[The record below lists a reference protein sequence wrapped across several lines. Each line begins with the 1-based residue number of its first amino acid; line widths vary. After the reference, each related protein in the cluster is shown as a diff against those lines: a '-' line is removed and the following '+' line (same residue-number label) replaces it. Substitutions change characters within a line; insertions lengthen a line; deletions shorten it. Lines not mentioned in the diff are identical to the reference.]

1 MKKHPSNM
9 TALIYA
15 GLDQGNQRLSRI
27 GINSNNPDYII
38 NKVCGALN
46 LEVFMVTSAS
56 RKRDLSDARKIIV
69 GLILELNPKITL
81 RKVGQ
86 LLGDRDHSTISIIRD
101 CYKDLQSDKVF
112 QAKLTKVFSYV

>member
-1 MKKHPSNM
+1 MISPSNM

-38 NKVCGALN
+38 NKVCGALD
-46 LEVFMVTSAS
+46 LDQFMVRSAC

-81 RKVGQ
+81 CKVGQ
-86 LLGDRDHSTISIIRD
+86 LLGGRDHSTIVDIRNK
-101 CYKDLQSDKVF
+101 YKDLQSDKVF

>member
-1 MKKHPSNM
+1 MISPSNM

-27 GINSNNPDYII
+27 GINSNEPDYII

-46 LEVFMVTSAS
+46 LEQFMVTSAS

-101 CYKDLQSDKVF
+101 CYKDLQSDKAF
-112 QAKLTKVFSYV
+112 QAKLIKVFSYV